1 MSVIAEL
8 PPALFLALAAG
19 LMLVLPKTGRA
30 VVAVAIPLGAL
41 ALLAQLE
48 PGTYFTARLAG
59 FELLLFEVTKLNF
72 VFGVIFLLITSVAS
86 IYAWHLDDRSQ
97 QVAALLYG
105 AGAVGV
111 TFAGDFL
118 SLLIFWEL
126 MAVASAWLVFARQT
140 AESTRA
146 GFRYLVVH
154 FAGGSL
160 LFGGI
165 LLHYAETGSLVL
177 TALSPESAASWMV
190 LLGVAVN
197 VALPPFHAWLPDAYP
212 RATVTGAI
220 YMSALTT
227 KSAVYVLLALFA
239 GWEVLIY
246 AGVAMTLYG
255 VLYAVLTNDIRQ
267 ILAYHIIS
275 QVGFMVTGVGIGSEL
290 SMDGTVAHAYS
301 HILYKALLFMSAGAI
316 IHATGK
322 SLLTELG
329 GLARPLRWVLVL
341 FLIGAFSISG
351 FPLFN
356 GFTSKSMIVSAAG
369 KAHLEAVMM
378 LLHLA
383 SVGTFISIALKIPF
397 FAFWG
402 ENRRLEV
409 LPVPPNMYL
418 GMGILGFLCTLYGV
432 LPGLLYTLLPF
443 ASKYDPFTAYHFTES
458 VPLLTFTFLGFWM
471 LRKKLKGKPAIV
483 LDTDWFYRRTAPW
496 ADRWL
501 VGPINAFFGA
511 GVSARGWVVER
522 CARLS
527 ANPIGWFRS
536 GRGVSDPFKADAEC
550 IPLAQTIGFVVI
562 FTLILTVVLIAL

>member
-1 MSVIAEL
+1 
-8 PPALFLALAAG
+8 
-19 LMLVLPKTGRA
+19 MLVLPETPPA
-30 VVAVAIPLGAL
+30 VVGGADTRSRRRWSAL

-550 IPLAQTIGFVVI
+550 VPLAQTIGFVVI